1 MIRFFLMLGCVVFF
15 CLLASCARQVEKPAE
30 STPWKKPWQSEKP
43 LPTWVADPTDHG
55 RRMAAYGSA
64 EYVAAETRSDQTN
77 RAVTKARAEISRMI
91 RVRLQEVVKDF
102 VAVSGEGVTNYFE
115 SATKQ
120 TVDETLTGSYQ
131 LDEWTNEKT
140 DELFVLVV
148 MDPGF
153 AKKIATS
160 VAQAAKNP
168 STGDPKLDAHLRAKA
183 GSDEAFAE
191 LDRQLEKKLLGD
203 GGAKK

>member
-1 MIRFFLMLGCVVFF
+1 MIRSFLMLGFVVFL
-15 CLLASCARQVEKPAE
+15 CLLASCARQEEPVK
-30 STPWKKPWQSEKP
+30 STPWKKPWQSDKP
-43 LPTWVADPTDHG
+43 LPGWVADPTDRG
-55 RRMAAYGSA
+55 KRMAAYGSA
-64 EYVAAETRSDQTN
+64 EYLALESRSDQTD
-77 RAVTKARAEISRMI
+77 RAVAKARDELSRMI
-91 RVRLQEVVKDF
+91 RVKVQGIIKDF
-102 VAVSGEGVTNYFE
+102 VAESGEGVITYFE
-115 SATKQ
+115 NATKQ
-120 TVDETLTGSYQ
+120 TMDETLSGSYK
-131 LDEWTNEKT
+131 LDEWSNEKT

>member
-1 MIRFFLMLGCVVFF
+1 MIRFFLILGFVVCI
-15 CLLASCARQVEKPAE
+15 CLQMSCARQKEISVQ
-30 STPWKKPWQSEKP
+30 STPWKKPWQSDKP
-43 LPTWVADPTDHG
+43 LPAWVADPTDHG

-64 EYVAAETRSDQTN
+64 EYVALESRSDQTN
-77 RAVTKARAEISRMI
+77 RAVTKARAEIAQMI
-91 RVRLQEVVKDF
+91 RVRVQEVVKDF
-102 VAVSGEGVTNYFE
+102 VATSGEGITTYFE

-120 TVDETLTGSYQ
+120 TVDETLSGSYQ
-131 LDEWTNEKT
+131 LDEWSNEKT

-168 STGDPKLDAHLRAKA
+168 STGDPKLDAHLLAKA